1 MQIEKFH
8 QKIGELMLSCQRIEN
23 DIKYMYAGMH
33 IGDLAEN
40 FEKSKNLNFGD
51 VLILLQ
57 ELDNEDNNPY
67 LSTDHYNS
75 LNGIRRMRNYWAHK
89 GYTDFIYE
97 KNALRSKA
105 YQKQCQRLLD
115 DNNYLAQLSNIIE
128 KVRLQMLRDYNR
140 ID

>member
-1 MQIEKFH
+1 
-8 QKIGELMLSCQRIEN
+8 MLSCQRIEN

-57 ELDNEDNNPY
+57 ELDNEDNTPY

-75 LNGIRRMRNYWAHK
+75 LNEIIRMRNYWAHK
-89 GYTDFIYE
+89 GYTD
-97 KNALRSKA
+97 
-105 YQKQCQRLLD
+105 
-115 DNNYLAQLSNIIE
+115 LSMKKCI
-128 KVRLQMLRDYNR
+128 K
-140 ID
+140 